1 MPNHCTNR
9 VTFYSDDTT
18 AILRL
23 HKIFSRALDENDERT
38 VFGAFIPE
46 PNWAEIPLTSET
58 YKEYSWDKP
67 KGEIGEKPVMVIN
80 EDRPFLNGLRFKSTD
95 RQDDRWYNWR
105 NQNWGTKWDAYSMEI
120 DDCEM
125 PNAFQVEFQTAWAP
139 PEEVCH
145 AIREQFDD
153 LSVSWFYDEPGCEVA
168 GYL

>member
-18 AILRL
+18 VILRL
-23 HKIFSRALDENDERT
+23 HKIFSRALDEKDDRT

-46 PNWAEIPLTSET
+46 PDWANTPLA
-58 YKEYSWDKP
+58 KNDVLEYSWDKP
-67 KGEIGEKPVMVIN
+67 KGEAGELPVLKDKGFG
-80 EDRPFLNGLRFKSTD
+80 EGLYFASTD

-105 NQNWGTKWDAYSMEI
+105 NQNWGTKWDAYELEI
-120 DDCEM
+120 DDYSM
-125 PNAFQVEFQTAWAP
+125 PNGFEVEFQTAWAP

-153 LSVSWFYDEPGCEVA
+153 LSVSWFYDEPGCEIA

>member
-9 VTFYSDDTT
+9 VSFYSNDTT
-18 AILRL
+18 VILRL
-23 HKIFSRALDENDERT
+23 HKIFSRGLDENDTRT

-46 PNWAEIPLTSET
+46 PDWANTPLHENDVQ
-58 YKEYSWDKP
+58 EYSWDKP
-67 KGEIGEKPVMVIN
+67 KGEAGELPVLK
-80 EDRPFLNGLRFKSTD
+80 DRGWGEGLVFASTD

-105 NQNWGTKWDAYSMEI
+105 NQNWGTKWDAYEMEI

-125 PNAFQVEFQTAWAP
+125 PNAFEVEFQTAWAP

>member
-9 VTFYSDDTT
+9 VSFYSDDTT
-18 AILRL
+18 VILKL
-23 HKIFSRALDENDERT
+23 HKIFSRALDENDDRT

-58 YKEYSWDKP
+58 HQEYSWDKP
-67 KGEIGEKPVMVIN
+67 KGEIGELPVLKDKGFG
-80 EDRPFLNGLRFKSTD
+80 EGLYFASTD

>member
-18 AILRL
+18 AILKL

-46 PNWAEIPLTSET
+46 PNWEEIPLTSET
-58 YKEYSWDKP
+58 VQEYSWDKP
-67 KGEIGEKPVMVIN
+67 RGEIGEKPVMVIN

-95 RQDDRWYNWR
+95 KQDDRWYNWR
-105 NQNWGTKWDAYSMEI
+105 NQNWGTKWDAYSMQI
-120 DDCEM
+120 DDCDM
-125 PNAFQVEFQTAWAP
+125 PNGFEVEFETAWAP

-153 LSVSWFYDEPGCEVA
+153 LSVSWFYDEPGCEIA